1 MSEMRARSVA
11 KAFTWRALAS
21 LTTFAIVLAVIGEV
35 EVALAVGGVE
45 VIAKLVV
52 FYLHER
58 AWGKI
63 GWGLG
68 VRADV
73 ESV

>member
-1 MSEMRARSVA
+1 MSESRARSVA

-45 VIAKLVV
+45 VIAKLAV
-52 FYLHER
+52 FYVHER
-58 AWGKI
+58 AWGRV

-68 VRADV
+68 VLADA
-73 ESV
+73 ESS